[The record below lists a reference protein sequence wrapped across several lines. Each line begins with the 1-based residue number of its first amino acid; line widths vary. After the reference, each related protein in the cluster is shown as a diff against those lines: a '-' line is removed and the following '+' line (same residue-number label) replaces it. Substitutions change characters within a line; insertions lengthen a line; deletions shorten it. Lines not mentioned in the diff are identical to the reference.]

1 MPYQLIYSSQ
11 AATPMQTDDLED
23 LLESARES
31 NAEVGINGALVYVDG
46 FFLQVLEGKAED
58 VQELMARIAKDL
70 RHETVTVLKQGPVP
84 TAAFS
89 DWSMAYV
96 SATAEQVARWA
107 GLAVTTAVPALL
119 ADMRVDSSRVTR
131 LVDSIL
137 AALDGEPGARPEFDP
152 PA

>member
-70 RHETVTVLKQGPVP
+70 RHQTVTVLKQGPVP
-84 TAAFS
+84 AAAFS

-96 SATAEQVARWA
+96 SATADQVSKWA
-107 GLAVTTAVPALL
+107 GLGVTTALPELL
-119 ADMRVDSSRVTR
+119 ADMRVDSSRVTQ

-137 AALDGEPGARPEFDP
+137 SALDDEPGTRPE
-152 PA
+152 

>member
-46 FFLQVLEGKAED
+46 FFLQVLEGKADD

-70 RHETVTVLKQGPVP
+70 RHHTVTVLKHGPVSA
-84 TAAFS
+84 AAFS

-107 GLAVTTAVPALL
+107 GLSVTAAVPAVL
-119 ADMRVDSSRVTR
+119 ADMQADSSRVTQ

-137 AALDGEPGARPEFDP
+137 SALDGEPGARPE
-152 PA
+152 